1 LRIRFVI
8 GYTLNGK
15 RAQYYVIIFKL
26 FTGDRQKGHLL
37 LRFKGNKEEM
47 KGRWHISMK
56 TIYDIQ
62 QYLKQF
68 GTIIY
73 IGDRIADLELMEVE
87 LKELY
92 QSQLIEPR
100 EYQSALLLLRHE
112 IQMEKD
118 KRQVK

>member
-1 LRIRFVI
+1 
-8 GYTLNGK
+8 
-15 RAQYYVIIFKL
+15 
-26 FTGDRQKGHLL
+26 
-37 LRFKGNKEEM
+37 
-47 KGRWHISMK
+47 MK